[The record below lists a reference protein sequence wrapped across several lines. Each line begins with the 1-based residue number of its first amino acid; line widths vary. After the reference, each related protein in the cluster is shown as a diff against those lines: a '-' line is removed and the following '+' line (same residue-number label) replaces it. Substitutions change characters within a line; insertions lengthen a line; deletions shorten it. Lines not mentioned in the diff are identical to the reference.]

1 MLKLNIIYQ
10 TKEEYYVNF
19 QICILIAIV
28 AYLAIVVVIGVIF
41 SRKTIML
48 TISISAAESLVR
60 SLRL

>member
-1 MLKLNIIYQ
+1 MS
-10 TKEEYYVNF
+10 TSE
-19 QICILIAIV
+19 ICILIAIV